1 MMRAPSSDE
10 STSRRER
17 PNRRETEST
26 ASASRSSRPRR
37 SAAGPP
43 AQPVNSGTSRGEPRH
58 QVGNGAPGAWK
69 KSTLRSARV
78 SQNGSRK
85 RSRALTTAP
94 VRTQASASRLR
105 RSGGSKRTPSSAA
118 RAHPLVVGYALDPH
132 ERRGRREE
140 ALDIVPRQLALGAIE
155 PRGRQPAQRRSG
167 AARLRQLAQ
176 HGAELARDVAQLAAE
191 RRHLPPVHLVQLQL
205 RPPQLIVRPPVHELG
220 PQLDHAPQ
228 LAVLD
233 AVHAAADAVARLHHQ
248 DPHALAQ
255 QLGARAEARG
265 ACAEDERLDHGC
277 PEVPRS
283 SCCARRSSA
292 KIRSAS
298 GTLRIARPQ
307 AGVSRQRASASRGS
321 RSRACRRTGSRSSG
335 ALRSVGTTPSESTP
349 PPAWKL
355 SNAPPV
361 ASTASRESRASIDT
375 TSHPKP
381 RSGAHSVLPQQWTPT
396 AAPSR
401 RSASTTTRNSWRLT
415 RCCGSRRSKAY
426 RPGSSR
432 NTTGRAPVSR
442 SRRARASARAS
453 TRRKIC
459 RSIAFPSGA
468 AARGSPWVVRSAH
481 RKVNGP
487 AICTLAKGGLRCS
500 TSHRNGRNAC
510 QAPAEGRKRC
520 TPSSCS
526 RARSRRA
533 SSVAAPRRQSPRSRS
548 ALPSASARSPCSP
561 SRACGTMYSA
571 ASRRGSCGAAG
582 MSRSSACCSASS
594 SCVCG
599 RLPMPLVASAG
610 STGSATRPARDAEV
624 GRVRVVEDD
633 RGDAR
638 LRIHHAAVGQL
649 DPDVLGAQ
657 HAEED
662 LLVLEARTRGIAER
676 EPLAPVVRLEA
687 IDHRRLERI
696 RETPLAAQVRVQELR
711 IALRRLQRERL
722 EEVAL
727 EEVAVLLVRLGA
739 PPDAGAGGGQ
749 E

>member
-167 AARLRQLAQ
+167 AARLRQL
-176 HGAELARDVAQLAAE
+176 
-191 RRHLPPVHLVQLQL
+191 QL
-205 RPPQLIVRPPVHELG
+205 RPLDLAVRPPVHELG

-255 QLGARAEARG
+255 QLGARAEAG
-265 ACAEDERLDHGC
+265 GPCAEDERLDHGC

-335 ALRSVGTTPSESTP
+335 ALRSVGTTPSESM
-349 PPAWKL
+349 PPAAWNL

-375 TSHPKP
+375 TSHPRP

-396 AAPSR
+396 TAPSR
-401 RSASTTTRNSWRLT
+401 RSASTTTRNS
-415 RCCGSRRSKAY
+415 
-426 RPGSSR
+426 
-432 NTTGRAPVSR
+432 
-442 SRRARASARAS
+442 
-453 TRRKIC
+453 
-459 RSIAFPSGA
+459 
-468 AARGSPWVVRSAH
+468 
-481 RKVNGP
+481 
-487 AICTLAKGGLRCS
+487 
-500 TSHRNGRNAC
+500 
-510 QAPAEGRKRC
+510 
-520 TPSSCS
+520 
-526 RARSRRA
+526 
-533 SSVAAPRRQSPRSRS
+533 
-548 ALPSASARSPCSP
+548 
-561 SRACGTMYSA
+561 
-571 ASRRGSCGAAG
+571 
-582 MSRSSACCSASS
+582 
-594 SCVCG
+594 
-599 RLPMPLVASAG
+599 
-610 STGSATRPARDAEV
+610 
-624 GRVRVVEDD
+624 
-633 RGDAR
+633 
-638 LRIHHAAVGQL
+638 
-649 DPDVLGAQ
+649 
-657 HAEED
+657 
-662 LLVLEARTRGIAER
+662 
-676 EPLAPVVRLEA
+676 
-687 IDHRRLERI
+687 
-696 RETPLAAQVRVQELR
+696 
-711 IALRRLQRERL
+711 
-722 EEVAL
+722 
-727 EEVAVLLVRLGA
+727 
-739 PPDAGAGGGQ
+739 
-749 E
+749 